1 MPTVREARE
10 ALERVR
16 DPELDRSLVDLDFVR
31 SVAVDGDDVRV
42 ELRLPTYWCAP
53 NFAFL
58 MVSDARAAL
67 EAVPGVGRVEVELVE
82 HFAGREVSEAVAA
95 GRSFREAFPDQA
107 DGELTEL
114 RTRFRRKAFLVR
126 QEPVLR
132 AAREA
137 LGDGDATALRLGD
150 GRPPGWAVPGDWV
163 EYLARRRELGL
174 PEAPSS
180 LVFTDAGGGPLAPD
194 DLGRYLRL
202 SRSVRVSLLANAEFC
217 TGLLAAR
224 YEASPE
230 AWQRKGVAA

>member
-1 MPTVREARE
+1 MPSVQEVREALR
-10 ALERVR
+10 RVR

-31 SVAVDGDDVRV
+31 AATVDGADVRV

-67 EAVPGVGRVEVELVE
+67 ETVPGVGRVEVELVD
-82 HFAGREVSEAVAA
+82 HFASREVTGAVAA

-137 LGDGDATALRLGD
+137 LGEEGATALRLGD
-150 GRPPGWAVPGDWV
+150 GRAPTWAAPDEWT
-163 EYLARRRELGL
+163 EYLARRRELGM
-174 PEAPSS
+174 PEEPSS
-180 LVFTDAGGGPLAPD
+180 LVFTDAGGAQLAAEG
-194 DLGRYLRL
+194 LARYLRL

-224 YEASPE
+224 YEESPE
-230 AWQRKGVAA
+230 AWQRKEVAA